1 MEDLVRNTSLVGA
14 ASDGDDFF
22 AAGAFA
28 ADLDALESKAKEE
41 QSNGGA
47 QKQYASIRDASTARL
62 QALQEKLN
70 VGRAKAK
77 EAREIETKAP
87 KAGPDAAAREEIRD
101 AKAREKHFYDSLA
114 AQGEDPD
121 RFWRLQQTQEAVEKR
136 NKGEKRKRE
145 NDSIDRTCWYLIL
158 FNLA

>member
-77 EAREIETKAP
+77 EAREIETKVLMPQLEKKSETRKPEKSTFTTHWLP
-87 KAGPDAAAREEIRD
+87 KVKILIDFGDSNRLRRPLKNETRARNASVRTTLLIVRAGTL
-101 AKAREKHFYDSLA
+101 F
-114 AQGEDPD
+114 
-121 RFWRLQQTQEAVEKR
+121 
-136 NKGEKRKRE
+136 
-145 NDSIDRTCWYLIL
+145 CLI
-158 FNLA
+158 